1 MSPQVW
7 SALAAVL
14 WATGVTGG
22 VLFLT
27 YRLHK
32 YKTRAVAELEAT
44 AAAEAAAPPE
54 QAAADLRQS

>member
-1 MSPQVW
+1 M
-7 SALAAVL
+7 L